1 MTKTVADKLSDLV
14 EAVKALPAATLEAL
28 VEAFSDRLSDFN
40 DDGMTEAQRNEVARR
55 LVNPRRAD
63 ADDVRRFFARYGVK
77 SP

>member
-14 EAVKALPAATLEAL
+14 EAVKALPAATQEAL

-40 DDGMTEAQRNEVARR
+40 DDGLSEAQRHEVARR
-55 LVNPRRAD
+55 RASPRFAD
-63 ADDVRRFFARYGVK
+63 ADDVRKFFARYGVK